1 MAAWFGCHYSSH
13 YVVTETGLCW
23 GKSNNQRAY
32 FYPSVTDKIEYGCGV
47 FLRASAEWCW
57 RWWRRRWWCCW
68 WWWGEKSSLFS
79 SRFVDSEKQERTK
92 QYFASKRRPES
103 ILYIRVFS
111 PSRSYLFSVSSFFR
125 EELAMRLDLTEARV
139 QVSGSLLLPVL
150 SVCNGEG
157 NGFMSSIKWPPR
169 TALDY
174 NR

>member
-1 MAAWFGCHYSSH
+1 MA
-13 YVVTETGLCW
+13 V
-23 GKSNNQRAY
+23 
-32 FYPSVTDKIEYGCGV
+32 
-47 FLRASAEWCW
+47 ASFCVPVRSGAGAGGGGGGGGAAAGGG
-57 RWWRRRWWCCW
+57 
-68 WWWGEKSSLFS
+68 GESSLFS

-92 QYFASKRRPES
+92 QYFASKSRPES

-111 PSRSYLFSVSSFFR
+111 PFSLIFFFLFLLFFR

-150 SVCNGEG
+150 SVYNGEG